1 MTPERDY
8 TGRWRLAGHEQHSF
22 TTEADARSAA
32 AVARDHAKLQIALA
46 MMQESRYRRAA
57 KRAQNTAKEN

>member
-22 TTEADARSAA
+22 TTEADALSAA
-32 AVARDHAKLQIALA
+32 EVARNYALSLCS
-46 MMQESRYRRAA
+46 QESRYRRSAE
-57 KRAQNTAKEN
+57 RASEVQA